1 MPGSASSSVLG
12 LLLARLAI
20 VVLHQEAVTAGR
32 PPSFAGDGVGAQ
44 DAPACTDRPEAAEPG
59 RSGPIMTF
67 SFVTRSHF
75 TGRPPP
81 APHLTLWLTG
91 GIGKA
96 GSMLD
101 SSPLSLY
108 SRDVRTSL
116 FPSSLRGKEAPFPGS
131 LVSHQTGTP

>member
-75 TGRPPP
+75 TGRPPSYS
-81 APHLTLWLTG
+81 LVNRWYRKG
-91 GIGKA
+91 RVNA
-96 GSMLD
+96 GF
-101 SSPLSLY
+101 
-108 SRDVRTSL
+108 
-116 FPSSLRGKEAPFPGS
+116 FPSFPLFSGCQDES
-131 LVSHQTGTP
+131 VPLIIAR